1 MALKLCTLLKVL
13 SYVAMNCFSN
23 DLMLRRSSL
32 SELEVYP
39 ETYPNI
45 TSVSYAS

>member
-1 MALKLCTLLKVL
+1 MALKLCTFLKVL
-13 SYVAMNCFSN
+13 SYVAM
-23 DLMLRRSSL
+23 

-39 ETYPNI
+39 ETYPSI